1 MKRRSSS
8 ISPPSR
14 KAPGEVRA
22 ALEQHRGDRRVER
35 AELVERRAHAGGLV
49 LAGGDDDLGAGVL
62 ERVGVRAPRGARD
75 DDDERHLV
83 GGRDELRVQGQAPG
97 GVEDHA
103 PRLVADAVDAR
114 GELRVV
120 GQRGA
125 DAHGHG
131 VARGAPAVGD
141 EPAVLA
147 GDPLRVARLGRHLA
161 VEAHGRLE
169 EHPRAPGAGVL
180 AEGLVLLARPRGELA
195 AGEVDLHALVAQ
207 DAQAPARGLLGRVVA
222 GDDDAPDAGREDG
235 VGARRLLALVAA
247 RLQRDVE
254 RGAAAGR
261 RRRRTAIALTSA
273 CGPPYSSCQP
283 SPTTRSSLTTTA
295 PTTGLGLT
303 LPTPRSASSMARV
316 RCS

>member
-1 MKRRSSS
+1 MPLRTSASEERRSVSCITSAPKRSPHRPTAVRQTPLTATESPSDSS
-8 ISPPSR
+8 RASGDSMARRTPSLVECDLGDRPEVGDEAREQPPTTPAGAPRAARRRRPCSQSR
-14 KAPGEVRA
+14 VSARSASEMRVDALALERVARRAPAEQQRGDEQAQLVDLAAVEEGARQVRA

-83 GGRDELRVQGQAPG
+83 GGRDELRVQRQARG

-141 EPAVLA
+141 ER
-147 GDPLRVARLGRHLA
+147 GC
-161 VEAHGRLE
+161 
-169 EHPRAPGAGVL
+169 PRWRSTSSRRSWSPPC
-180 AEGLVLLARPRGELA
+180 RRG
-195 AGEVDLHALVAQ
+195 
-207 DAQAPARGLLGRVVA
+207 
-222 GDDDAPDAGREDG
+222 
-235 VGARRLLALVAA
+235 
-247 RLQRDVE
+247 
-254 RGAAAGR
+254 
-261 RRRRTAIALTSA
+261 SW
-273 CGPPYSSCQP
+273 
-283 SPTTRSSLTTTA
+283 PT
-295 PTTGLGLT
+295 
-303 LPTPRSASSMARV
+303 
-316 RCS
+316 